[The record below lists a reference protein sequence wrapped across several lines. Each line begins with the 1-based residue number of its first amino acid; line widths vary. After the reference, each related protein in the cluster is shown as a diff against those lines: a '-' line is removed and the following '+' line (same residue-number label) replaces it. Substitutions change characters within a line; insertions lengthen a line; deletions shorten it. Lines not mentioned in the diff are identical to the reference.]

1 VSSFARGKN
10 GSVAE
15 TENGRFVRH
24 SFRESIAGGTNLSD
38 PDTEKF
44 ARREHAVDQLRR
56 HVEDFMSLDDKPLR
70 EEELYH
76 RILAVVHQLCA
87 AILACENA
95 EMTPDEIRDELDP
108 VRRVHA
114 RSPFVERLQTWPRGY
129 PGDFETV
136 EYLIGGA
143 GANRAQDRIARSC
156 EGYALSR
163 SIAQQHRNKIQHQA
177 ARLMRTMLMNPGQ
190 TRVASIAC
198 GSCPDL
204 RLILDHLP
212 QLAGEIWLND
222 IDEDAL
228 AFSRRAL
235 QPIASHCHFRQGDA
249 LTFARRLPRG
259 AFDLVLAGGLVD
271 YLNERTATLL
281 IQLAVRALAPGGIF
295 YFTNIA
301 AGNPYRPLIEY
312 FGNWKLIERCEE
324 DIYRYCADAGVSR
337 GNVTIRRD
345 ETGLALLVEAAKL
358 E

>member
-1 VSSFARGKN
+1 
-10 GSVAE
+10 
-15 TENGRFVRH
+15 
-24 SFRESIAGGTNLSD
+24 LSD
-38 PDTEKF
+38 PDTEKQ
-44 ARREHAVDQLRR
+44 AVEQLRR
-56 HVEDFMSLDDKPLR
+56 HVHEFMTLDDEPLR

-76 RILAVVHQLCA
+76 RLLAIVHQLCA

-95 EMTPDEIRDELDP
+95 AMSRDEIIEVLEP

-114 RSPFVERLQTWPRGY
+114 RSPFVERLQKWPRGY

-143 GANRAQDRIARSC
+143 ASNRAEDRIARSC
-156 EGYALSR
+156 EAYALSR

-177 ARLMRTMLMNPGQ
+177 SRLMRTMLMNPGR
-190 TRVASIAC
+190 TRIVSIAC

-212 QLAGEIWLND
+212 PLAGELWLND
-222 IDEDAL
+222 IDDDAL
-228 AFSRRAL
+228 AFSRKAL
-235 QPIASHCHFRQGDA
+235 QPIAEHCHFRQGDA

-259 AFDLVLAGGLVD
+259 AYDLVLAGGLVD
-271 YLNERTATLL
+271 YLNERVTTLL
-281 IQLAVRALAPGGIF
+281 IQLAVRALAPGGVF

-312 FGNWKLIERCEE
+312 FGNWKLIERTEE
-324 DIYRYCADAGVSR
+324 DIYRYCENAGVGR

-345 ETGLALLVEAAKL
+345 ETGLALLIEVTKL
-358 E
+358 Q

>member
-1 VSSFARGKN
+1 
-10 GSVAE
+10 
-15 TENGRFVRH
+15 
-24 SFRESIAGGTNLSD
+24 LSD
-38 PDTEKF
+38 PDAEKSTGIQQQ
-44 ARREHAVDQLRR
+44 RAVEQLRR
-56 HVEDFMSLDDKPLR
+56 HVEDFLSIDDEHLR

-76 RILAVVHQLCA
+76 RLLAIVHQLCA

-95 EMTPDEIRDELDP
+95 EMEPDDIRAVLEP

-143 GANRAQDRIARSC
+143 SANKASDRIARSC
-156 EGYALSR
+156 EAYALSR

-177 ARLMRTMLMNPGQ
+177 ARLMRTMLMNPGR
-190 TRVASIAC
+190 TRIASIAC

-212 QLAGEIWLND
+212 PLAGDIWLND

-228 AFSRRAL
+228 TFSRKAL

-271 YLNERTATLL
+271 YLNERVATLL
-281 IQLAVRALAPGGIF
+281 IQLAVRALAPGGTF

-312 FGNWKLIERCEE
+312 FGNWKLIERSEE
-324 DIYRYCADAGVSR
+324 DIYRYCANAGVSR
-337 GNVTIRRD
+337 GNVSIRRD
-345 ETGLALLVEAAKL
+345 ETGLALLVEIAKL

>member
-1 VSSFARGKN
+1 M
-10 GSVAE
+10 
-15 TENGRFVRH
+15 
-24 SFRESIAGGTNLSD
+24 SD
-38 PDTEKF
+38 PDAELGGIP
-44 ARREHAVDQLRR
+44 ENQAVRQLRR
-56 HVEDFMSLDDKPLR
+56 HVHEFMTLDDEHLR

-76 RILAVVHQLCA
+76 RLLAIVHQLCA

-95 EMTPDEIRDELDP
+95 AMSRDEILEVLDP

-114 RSPFVERLQTWPRGY
+114 RSPFVERLQKWPRGY

-143 GANRAQDRIARSC
+143 AANRAEDRIARSC
-156 EGYALSR
+156 EAYALSR

-177 ARLMRTMLMNPGQ
+177 SRLMRTMLMNPGR
-190 TRVASIAC
+190 TRIVSIAC

-212 QLAGEIWLND
+212 PLAGELWLND

-228 AFSRRAL
+228 TFSRKAL
-235 QPIASHCHFRQGDA
+235 QPIAEHCHFRQGDA

-259 AFDLVLAGGLVD
+259 AYDLVLAGGLVD
-271 YLNERTATLL
+271 YLNERVTTLL
-281 IQLAVRALAPGGIF
+281 IQLAFRALAPGGVF

-312 FGNWKLIERCEE
+312 FGNWKLIERTEE
-324 DIYRYCADAGVSR
+324 DIYRYCENAGVGR

-345 ETGLALLVEAAKL
+345 ETGLALLVEVTKL

>member
-1 VSSFARGKN
+1 
-10 GSVAE
+10 
-15 TENGRFVRH
+15 
-24 SFRESIAGGTNLSD
+24 
-38 PDTEKF
+38 
-44 ARREHAVDQLRR
+44 
-56 HVEDFMSLDDKPLR
+56 MSLDERPLR

-76 RILAVVHQLCA
+76 RLLAIVQQLCA

-95 EMTPDEIRDELDP
+95 EASRDEILEVLEP

-114 RSPFVERLQTWPRGY
+114 RSPFVQRLQKWPRGY

-143 GANRAQDRIARSC
+143 AANRAEDRIARSC
-156 EGYALSR
+156 EAYALSR

-177 ARLMRTMLMNPGQ
+177 SRLMRTMLMNPGR
-190 TRVASIAC
+190 TRIVSIAC

-212 QLAGEIWLND
+212 PLAGELWLND

-235 QPIASHCHFRQGDA
+235 QPIAEHCHFRQGDA
-249 LTFARRLPRG
+249 ITFARRLPRG
-259 AFDLVLAGGLVD
+259 AYDLVMAGGLVD
-271 YLNERTATLL
+271 YLNERVTTLL
-281 IQLAVRALAPGGIF
+281 IQLAFRALAPGGVF

-312 FGNWKLIERCEE
+312 FGNWKLIERTEE
-324 DIYRYCADAGVSR
+324 DIYRYCENAGIGR
-337 GNVTIRRD
+337 GNVAIRRD
-345 ETGLALLVEAAKL
+345 ETGLALLVEVTKL